1 MNMQGIFISFEGIDG
16 VGKTT
21 QVERLRAY
29 VEAQGRECVV
39 TREPGG
45 TVLGVAIRKL
55 LLGGVEGSDVDIAPR
70 AEALLFAADR
80 AQHVAEVIRPALE
93 RGAVVITDRYLD
105 SSLAYQAGGREL
117 TASMWA
123 TCELL
128 PNRTY
133 LLDLDPVQSH
143 ARLQH
148 DEDRMESAGND
159 FQRRTRQAFLDLAKA
174 ESQRF
179 RVIDASQS
187 IDEVWS
193 HIQDDFAQISQ
204 TKTFQSEAAQ

>member
-1 MNMQGIFISFEGIDG
+1 MTAGE
-16 VGKTT
+16 
-21 QVERLRAY
+21 
-29 VEAQGRECVV
+29 
-39 TREPGG
+39 
-45 TVLGVAIRKL
+45 IRDL
-55 LLGGVEGSDVDIAPR
+55 
-70 AEALLFAADR
+70 
-80 AQHVAEVIRPALE
+80 
-93 RGAVVITDRYLD
+93 
-105 SSLAYQAGGREL
+105 
-117 TASMWA
+117 SMWA

-187 IDEVWS
+187 IDEVWA
-193 HIQDDFAQISQ
+193 HIQSDFAQIG
-204 TKTFQSEAAQ
+204 QSEALQTGVSR